1 MDCLP
6 EGPSA
11 RAKETVKWPVQGVMA
26 YHFDFD
32 PNNSILRVCFQD
44 QIDDAEI
51 REYDA
56 NVRKVLAKI
65 HPRGAIVDA
74 SAISKLDVSSATV
87 RTLANYEAAMKD
99 QTVPIVVV
107 APPDHVYGMFRMF
120 QIMSEEKITNLIVVR
135 SAGEAY
141 TRLGVTPKFDPLP
154 ELP

>member
-1 MDCLP
+1 
-6 EGPSA
+6 
-11 RAKETVKWPVQGVMA
+11 MA

-32 PNNSILRVCFQD
+32 PNNAILRACFQG
-44 QIDDAEI
+44 QTDDAEI

-56 NVRKVLAKI
+56 NVRRVLAKI

-120 QIMSEEKITNLIVVR
+120 QIM
-135 SAGEAY
+135 
-141 TRLGVTPKFDPLP
+141 
-154 ELP
+154 